1 MLGGLLH
8 RRQCQKCRP
17 RIPEEMG
24 LGASR
29 ESIKAPGPRRER
41 EREREPETERV
52 HALRLPSE
60 SRSKLSSPPLAPAP
74 PPRPQKHKATE
85 QDSTFRVE
93 MNGLEEKAGNGPRPL
108 LQSPC
113 QGPTK
118 KASRRCLRF
127 FFIPKRTS
135 TSTRFFD
142 VKTVKT
148 QMPRQQR
155 DVEY

>member
-1 MLGGLLH
+1 MLYHCSADFFIEGTVRGVVLGFRRRWVSEPGGSRL
-8 RRQCQKCRP
+8 RP
-17 RIPEEMG
+17 
-24 LGASR
+24 
-29 ESIKAPGPRRER
+29 PGPGER

-60 SRSKLSSPPLAPAP
+60 SRSSPPLAPAP

-127 FFIPKRTS
+127 FFIPATHFHVHAVFR
-135 TSTRFFD
+135 
-142 VKTVKT
+142 
-148 QMPRQQR
+148 RQNRQNA
-155 DVEY
+155 DAAPAA